1 MKLEDLGW
9 NPYFE
14 NQIAEKNYSRN
25 QLGRVVAEYKHLYKV
40 HSEDGEYLA
49 EVTGKLRHQAT
60 NRAMFPAV
68 GDWVVVR
75 ELVGESKKLIQ
86 EILPRHSKFSR
97 KVAGG
102 VTEEQIVAANVDTL
116 FLVNALNHDF
126 NVRRIERA
134 LILAWEGGAQPVI
147 ILSKGDLCDDI
158 ASKISEVESV
168 ALGVPTHVITAIEED
183 GCEAV
188 RQYIQPGK
196 TIALIG
202 SSGVGKSTLINRI
215 LGEEIQRVNEVREGD
230 DRGKHTTTHRQL
242 LLIPEGGIIM
252 DTPGMRELQ
261 LWDADDGVTST
272 FEDVDNLIAQCR
284 FNDCN
289 HNNEP
294 GCAINAALSSGELAQ
309 SRYNNYL
316 KMNRELAYIN
326 SKASDNLKHV
336 QKSKGKQI
344 SMFLKSKNKE
354 IY

>member
-9 NPYFE
+9 NPYYEKYRVE
-14 NQIAEKNYSRN
+14 NNYSRN
-25 QLGRVVAEYKHLYKV
+25 QIGRVVAEYKHLYKV
-40 HSEDGEYLA
+40 YTVDGEYLA

-68 GDWVVVR
+68 GDWVVVQ
-75 ELVGESKKLIQ
+75 ELAGESKLIIQ
-86 EILPRHSKFSR
+86 EVLPRQSKFSR

-134 LILAWEGGAQPVI
+134 LILAWEGGAQPII

-158 ASKISEVESV
+158 PSKISEVESV
-168 ALGVPTHVITAIEED
+168 ALGVPIHVITAIEED

-188 RQYIQPGK
+188 RQYIQPSK

-215 LGEEIQRVNEVREGD
+215 LGEELQRVNDVREGD

-242 LLIPEGGIIM
+242 LLIPEGGLIM

-261 LWDADDGVTST
+261 LWDADEGVTST
-272 FEDVDNLIAQCR
+272 FEDIDSLIAQCR
-284 FNDCN
+284 FSDCN

-294 GCAINAALSSGELAQ
+294 GCALRAALTSGELAQ

-326 SKASDNLKHV
+326 SKAIDNLKNV

>member
-1 MKLEDLGW
+1 MQLEDLGW

-14 NQIAEKNYSRN
+14 NYRVEKNYSRN
-25 QLGRVVAEYKHLYKV
+25 NIGRVVAEYKHLYKV
-40 HSEDGEYLA
+40 YTENGEYVA

-68 GDWVVVR
+68 GDWVVVQ
-75 ELVGESKKLIQ
+75 ELVGEAKTLIH
-86 EILPRHSKFSR
+86 EVLPRQSKFSR
-97 KVAGG
+97 KVAGA
-102 VTEEQIVAANVDTL
+102 VIEEQIVASNVDTM

-168 ALGVPTHVITAIEED
+168 ALGVPIHVITAVEED
-183 GCEAV
+183 GCTAV
-188 RQYIQPGK
+188 CEYIQPGK
-196 TIALIG
+196 TIALVG

-215 LGEEIQRVNEVREGD
+215 LGVELQRVNEVREGD

-242 LLIPEGGIIM
+242 LLIPEGGLIM

-261 LWDADDGVTST
+261 LWDADEGVTST
-272 FEDVDNLIAQCR
+272 FDDIDRLVTQCR

-294 GCAINAALSSGELAQ
+294 GCAIRAALTTGELEQ
-309 SRYNNYL
+309 SRYNNFL
-316 KMNRELAYIN
+316 KMNKELAYIN
-326 SKASDNLKHV
+326 NKVAGSLRSEQKH
-336 QKSKGKQI
+336 KGKQM
-344 SMFLKSKNKE
+344 STYQKTKYKE

>member
-14 NQIAEKNYSRN
+14 NVRVEKNYSRN
-25 QLGRVVAEYKHLYKV
+25 MMGRVIAEYKHLYKV
-40 HSEDGEYLA
+40 YTEDGECAA

-68 GDWVVVR
+68 GDWVVVQD
-75 ELVGESKKLIQ
+75 LVGESKKLIQ
-86 EILPRHSKFSR
+86 EVLPRQSKFSR
-97 KVAGG
+97 KVAGA
-102 VTEEQIVAANVDTL
+102 VIEEQIVASNVDTI

-147 ILSKGDLCDDI
+147 ILSKGDLCDDV

-168 ALGVPTHVITAIEED
+168 AVGVPIHVITAVEAD

-188 RQYIQPGK
+188 REYIQPGK

-215 LGEEIQRVNEVREGD
+215 LGEELQRVNEVREGD

-242 LLIPEGGIIM
+242 LLIPEGGLIM

-261 LWDADDGVTST
+261 LWDADEGVSST
-272 FEDVDNLIAQCR
+272 FEDVDSLIAQCR
-284 FNDCN
+284 FSDCN

-294 GCAINAALSSGELAQ
+294 GCAVRAALTNGELEQ

-326 SKASDNLKHV
+326 SKASANLRNE

-344 SMFLKSKNKE
+344 SMYLKTKNKS

>member
-1 MKLEDLGW
+1 
-9 NPYFE
+9 
-14 NQIAEKNYSRN
+14 
-25 QLGRVVAEYKHLYKV
+25 
-40 HSEDGEYLA
+40 
-49 EVTGKLRHQAT
+49 
-60 NRAMFPAV
+60 MFPAV

-86 EILPRHSKFSR
+86 EVLPRQSKFSR

-134 LILAWEGGAQPVI
+134 LILAWEGGAQPII
-147 ILSKGDLCDDI
+147 ILRKGDLCDDI
-158 ASKISEVESV
+158 PSKISDVESV
-168 ALGVPTHVITAIEED
+168 ALGVPIHVITAIEED

-188 RQYIQPGK
+188 RQYIQPSK

-215 LGEEIQRVNEVREGD
+215 LGEELQRVNDVREGD

-242 LLIPEGGIIM
+242 LLIPEGGLIM

-261 LWDADDGVTST
+261 LWDADEGVTST
-272 FEDVDNLIAQCR
+272 FEDIDSLIAQCR
-284 FNDCN
+284 FSDCN

-294 GCAINAALSSGELAQ
+294 GCALRAALTSGELAQ

-326 SKASDNLKHV
+326 SKAIDNLKNV